1 MEVDTILASGRV
13 IERLLVAG
21 GGILLIFLGYS
32 LFRLGIFNSQNI
44 SMGIADVDVKFHQAA
59 PGTVFSGIGMVLLA
73 IALGAPLELPKSLE
87 LPKETPEKAG
97 GPGEAPIRR
106 YLLSVSE
113 KDAANVVR
121 SLNTAIEVITSR
133 NVNEV
138 PQYEWDDL
146 VRAKP
151 YLALVRDEVRLM
163 HIDPADMKFWN
174 EKVKP
179 DPANRQAN
187 LSKEEQLKA
196 KEIER
201 WFGDVTEIER

>member
-1 MEVDTILASGRV
+1 MDVDTILASGRV
-13 IERLLVAG
+13 LERLFIAG

-44 SMGIADVDVKFHQAA
+44 SMGIASVDVKFHQAA
-59 PGTVFSGIGMVLLA
+59 PGTVFSGIGMLLLA
-73 IALGAPLELPKSLE
+73 IALGAPLELPHKPNGKNDEDVEPPL
-87 LPKETPEKAG
+87 
-97 GPGEAPIRR
+97 RR

-121 SLNTAIEVITSR
+121 SLNTAIEVITPR

-138 PQYEWDDL
+138 AQYEWDDL

-151 YLALVRDEVRLM
+151 YMALVRDEVRLL

-179 DPANRQAN
+179 DPANLQAN
-187 LSKEEQLKA
+187 LSKEEQLRA
-196 KEIER
+196 KEIEK